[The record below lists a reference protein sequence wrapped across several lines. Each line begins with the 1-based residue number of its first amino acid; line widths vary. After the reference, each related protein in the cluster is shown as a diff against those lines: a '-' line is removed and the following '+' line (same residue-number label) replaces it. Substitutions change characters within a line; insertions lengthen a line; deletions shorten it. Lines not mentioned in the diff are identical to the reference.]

1 MGRLET
7 ARPPQATA
15 DGTFTDVPR
24 LAPARE
30 VTATKTLAR
39 IAALRCLIVAVS
51 GSVNKLDARSSVR
64 VPGAWPRLPPTSWHA
79 TLFASASSL
88 TW

>member
-1 MGRLET
+1 MGRLKT
-7 ARPPQATA
+7 ARPLKQ
-15 DGTFTDVPR
+15 R
-24 LAPARE
+24 LVGPSRTCPASPPRE

-64 VPGAWPRLPPTSWHA
+64 VPGAWPRPPPTSWHA